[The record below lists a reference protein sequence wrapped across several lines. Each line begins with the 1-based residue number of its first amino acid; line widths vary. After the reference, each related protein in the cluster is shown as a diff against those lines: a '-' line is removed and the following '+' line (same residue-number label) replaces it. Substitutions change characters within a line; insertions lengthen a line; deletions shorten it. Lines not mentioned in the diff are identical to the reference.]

1 MSQRIPVQ
9 QIDPK
14 VTAKAPSSFGKS
26 IVTRS
31 YQGLFRNIRLYSTA
45 ALLAL
50 FFLTAWLDWDGR
62 QAVLWDLAGGRFYIF
77 GATFWPQD
85 LILLS
90 ALLIICAFGLFFLTV
105 LAGRIWCGYSCPQSV
120 WTWIFLRIEHL
131 TEGERHQRIKLDA
144 APWSWQKI
152 LRRTA
157 KHSLWLIV
165 SAVTA
170 LTFVGYFTPIRELSL
185 DLLSFSAG
193 GLSLFWLAFLTSAT
207 YINAGWLREQVCLH
221 MCPYSRFQSV
231 MFDDSTLLVSY
242 DAQRGENRGARKK
255 SHDPKALN
263 LGDCI
268 DCTLCVQVCPTGID
282 IRDGLQLACISCGAC
297 VDVCNDVMQHMGYA
311 PNLISYTSERALA
324 GQSTQWLRP
333 RLLGYA
339 ATLIL
344 MLGGLYWGLDSRS
357 LVSLDVSKDR
367 LMFRENNAGQIE
379 NMYLLKIINKTQ
391 TSQEYKISMQGSDSL
406 SLSAPNK
413 VRLSAGEIATVA
425 VTVSQFDTA
434 AGGVTPLTF
443 TVASTSQANISSSSS
458 SNFTAPLVR

>member
-1 MSQRIPVQ
+1 
-9 QIDPK
+9 
-14 VTAKAPSSFGKS
+14 
-26 IVTRS
+26 
-31 YQGLFRNIRLYSTA
+31 
-45 ALLAL
+45 
-50 FFLTAWLDWDGR
+50 
-62 QAVLWDLAGGRFYIF
+62 
-77 GATFWPQD
+77 
-85 LILLS
+85 
-90 ALLIICAFGLFFLTV
+90 
-105 LAGRIWCGYSCPQSV
+105 GYSCPQSV

-185 DLLSFSAG
+185 DLINFSVG
-193 GLSLFWLAFLTSAT
+193 GLSLFWLAFFTSAT
-207 YINAGWLREQVCLH
+207 YLGAGWLREQICLH

-297 VDVCNDVMQHMGYA
+297 VDVCNNVMQHMGYA
-311 PNLISYTSERALA
+311 PNLISYTSERALV

-344 MLGGLYWGLDSRS
+344 MLGGLYWGLDNRS

-391 TSQEYKISMQGSDSL
+391 TSQEYQISMQGSDSL

-413 VRLSAGEIATVA
+413 VHLSAGEIATVA
-425 VTVSQFDTA
+425 VTVSQLDTA

>member
-50 FFLTAWLDWDGR
+50 FFLTAWLDWDDR
-62 QAVLWDLAGGRFYIF
+62 QAVLWDLAGGKFYIF

-185 DLLSFSAG
+185 DLLNFSVG
-193 GLSLFWLAFLTSAT
+193 GLSLFWLAFFTSAT
-207 YINAGWLREQVCLH
+207 YISAGWLREQVCLH

-255 SHDPKALN
+255 ASDPKALN

-297 VDVCNDVMQHMGYA
+297 VDVCNDVMQQMGYA

-344 MLGGLYWGLDSRS
+344 MLGGLYWGLENRS

-379 NMYLLKIINKTQ
+379 NMYMLKIINKTQ
-391 TSQEYKISMQGSDSL
+391 TSQEYQISMQGSDSL

-413 VRLSAGEIATVA
+413 VHLSAGEIATV
-425 VTVSQFDTA
+425 
-434 AGGVTPLTF
+434 
-443 TVASTSQANISSSSS
+443 
-458 SNFTAPLVR
+458 